1 MSDDLA
7 SNLAVMKILKKK
19 KNKPKAVST
28 RGRSMPTKPHLMIY
42 ECPHTRTWN
51 DF

>member
-19 KNKPKAVST
+19 KKQAKSSVHTREINAHKTPFDDLRVST
-28 RGRSMPTKPHLMIY
+28 H
-42 ECPHTRTWN
+42 
-51 DF
+51 